1 MDPNLPKRLFTT
13 LMLVRGNNNIKAY
26 NTAGFTEK
34 SVRRAG
40 NYFIRKTVLK
50 SVTLRAYHSQA
61 GKAVF
66 METCGPKI
74 ENR

>member
-1 MDPNLPKRLFTT
+1 MLF
-13 LMLVRGNNNIKAY
+13 RGNNNIKAY
-26 NTAGFTEK
+26 TTAGFRQK

-50 SVTLRAYHSQA
+50 SVTLRAYRPKA